1 MALRLLDQWIGFAWL
16 AITSALFTGSVQH
29 APSTHIQISIPQ
41 NAQAASME
49 KQLLRPAWE

>member
-1 MALRLLDQWIGFAWL
+1 MALHLLDQWTGFAWL